1 MQEKN
6 RKFSLINL
14 FKFVLVKSLTNK
26 IEVQHQLPKG
36 EKFRYSYK
44 LIKDCFV
51 NTILLEISQEKTIY
65 PIKISI
71 SEKFRIQEVINFNFK
86 NGLMNNFLFRKR
98 RLPLELEEF
107 KICAQ
112 LK

>member
-1 MQEKN
+1 
-6 RKFSLINL
+6 LIKL
-14 FKFVLVKSLTNK
+14 FKFILVKSLTNK

-36 EKFRYSYK
+36 EKFKYSYK

-71 SEKFRIQEVINFNFK
+71 SEKFRIQEVFHFNFK
-86 NGLMNNFLFRKR
+86 KR
-98 RLPLELEEF
+98 LHY
-107 KICAQ
+107 
-112 LK
+112 